1 MWPTLIKVE
10 TALGPQPVN
19 TYGVFIVLAFSAAF
33 LLIHFRAQRAGV
45 NPDRLI
51 GGYLS
56 AAVGGMLGGRLL
68 YAVSVDWHRTIT
80 DPMSLLSC
88 AGFAVYG
95 GVIGGAIGV
104 IAFALANRLPVW
116 KLADLATPGVIL
128 GMGVGRFACFFAG
141 CCHGAVAPI
150 GPHPFGLFPES
161 FTGGQLWVSGV
172 FPFLTAEFNHPAGV
186 GRLHDVPLY
195 PTQLW
200 SAFGLL
206 GIASFLAWLWTKRK
220 FDGQITALTLMLE
233 PPTRILFESFR
244 ADERGYVVSWPVS
257 EKLARAIPGMAEA
270 GADVSGHVMG
280 ITTSQGIA
288 LGLITLGVVVWFLRR
303 NAGLDRTAAIDA
315 GEGDLLEE
323 LA

>member
-19 TYGVFIVLAFSAAF
+19 TYGLFIVLAFSAAF

-45 NPDRLI
+45 DPDKLI
-51 GGYLS
+51 GGYVS

-68 YAVSVDWHRTIT
+68 YAISVDWHRTIT
-80 DPMSLLSC
+80 DPMSLMSC

-95 GVIGGAIGV
+95 GIIGGAIGV
-104 IAFALANRLPVW
+104 LLFLYANRLPIW
-116 KLADLATPGVIL
+116 KLADLAAPGVLL

-150 GPHPFGLFPES
+150 GEHPFGLFPS
-161 FTGGQLWVSGV
+161 AFTGGQLWVSGT
-172 FPFLTAEFNHPAGV
+172 FPFLTAEFHGGV
-186 GRLHDVPLY
+186 GRLHDIPLY

-206 GIASFLAWLWTKRK
+206 ALTGLLAWLWTKRK
-220 FDGQITALTLMLE
+220 FDGQIAALTLMLE
-233 PPTRILFESFR
+233 PPFRIVVESFR
-244 ADERGYVVSWPVS
+244 ADERGYIVSWPVS
-257 EKLARAIPGMAEA
+257 EKLAAAIPGMAEA
-270 GADVSGHVMG
+270 GADVTQHVMG
-280 ITTSQGIA
+280 ITTSQGIG
-288 LGLITLGVVVWFLRR
+288 LVLITLGVVVWFLRR
-303 NAGLDRTAAIDA
+303 NAGLDRSVAIGA